1 MQAPDPFGGDAD
13 PAILRGSDGV
23 SSSGSDRDPDN
34 AGATQALS
42 HSQAEAALHAQ
53 GTPLLSRGGVVPSG
67 SRRQSLADQR
77 STKRTGSS
85 TFLTAKTESDSD
97 DDNGVDL
104 LHDGEMPSGYR
115 SEVSTA
121 ETVVAAGTPGAGTAY
136 QFTRRFRY
144 VAPSHG
150 RESVRSAGRRAGGA
164 SAPDGAGDAADAG
177 YEAPGET
184 MRKISVAPSA
194 RPESA
199 GGERDADDMFEHP
212 LARIVAG
219 ATQGMLETLATSH
232 RMAPTFT
239 EIDFADL
246 LDRVLQRLSLIP
258 RPDQGSGSTS
268 HAQAPA
274 PASPEPVG
282 GRSASAP
289 DAPTS
294 TPAVHADSVASNPGN
309 EGQGHKISHETIV
322 QGLEIKI
329 KIQNQIISE
338 FGRRFDKLQK
348 HNTELIEHN
357 RSLVRER
364 DVAAQTRT
372 DLFRLLQEANARLQ
386 AAESSS
392 GADTDANDG
401 CQASIQSE
409 AAVDGDAANQSNA
422 NSKPA
427 SGTLLRK
434 GRAQGKQTVQFV
446 EREYFDQEAI
456 ISAALAD
463 LHAQMQES
471 RTQKSSDESRKSATT
486 EAGVDRVAAGAA
498 PNEPEIT
505 PCGEFIMPQFYDRI
519 DKEIAKCTADLLSI
533 KKHYD
538 PPTAVGI
545 GLKHKADSE
554 DLLKTN
560 PYSSVCRGKPAKAE
574 TTVFHP
580 KRLEQLVRKATDH
593 VNALTG
599 MMTRQTNDLLEAKTP
614 EKYVQ
619 ILHQQLNDITASL
632 FECIDALA
640 EEQNHA
646 RRWRAQCGVMAK
658 RLNNIRVLFDQE
670 RIIRSKFYAKRQLC
684 ANALLQ
690 SAMAPRQSASQWAWM
705 HDEAFLKMQMLY
717 NAASA
722 GAAGVQGAGG
732 AGIPAA
738 GGSGPALFDRDVLS
752 RIAAAAASAAA
763 AAAAATG
770 VHDQMDAG
778 ARLSTA
784 ASLGPGSHFG
794 TVPGGAF
801 GTSAPGTAVA
811 LHAASPHFGH
821 GSAGIS
827 RLGTGVHPDHIDGG
841 AIGGIT
847 PLGTASGTFDV
858 LAGAVD
864 ERSLPPLPRRVSTRE
879 TRQLPEKIEIFIPS
893 LRGSFGV
900 SRGTAGPHKAGSM
913 NAGTMLA
920 SAAMPKSGGFQ
931 KRLESLRLI

>member
-258 RPDQGSGSTS
+258 RPDQGN
-268 HAQAPA
+268 
-274 PASPEPVG
+274 
-282 GRSASAP
+282 
-289 DAPTS
+289 
-294 TPAVHADSVASNPGN
+294 SVASNPGN

-505 PCGEFIMPQFYDRI
+505 PCGGELGGKSNSNPPFIMPQFYDRI

-722 GAAGVQGAGG
+722 G
-732 AGIPAA
+732 
-738 GGSGPALFDRDVLS
+738 
-752 RIAAAAASAAA
+752 
-763 AAAAATG
+763 
-770 VHDQMDAG
+770 
-778 ARLSTA
+778 
-784 ASLGPGSHFG
+784 
-794 TVPGGAF
+794 
-801 GTSAPGTAVA
+801 
-811 LHAASPHFGH
+811 
-821 GSAGIS
+821 
-827 RLGTGVHPDHIDGG
+827 
-841 AIGGIT
+841 
-847 PLGTASGTFDV
+847 
-858 LAGAVD
+858 
-864 ERSLPPLPRRVSTRE
+864 
-879 TRQLPEKIEIFIPS
+879 
-893 LRGSFGV
+893 
-900 SRGTAGPHKAGSM
+900 
-913 NAGTMLA
+913 
-920 SAAMPKSGGFQ
+920 GFQ